1 MGMRACAPGC
11 LLVQT
16 DLSSPS
22 PRGFVWGYLGK
33 ISPSPS
39 LKSAALFLVGQRSG
53 GRDICLLRRWR
64 QHPPG
69 EQKQRPGSFAK
80 TTTALANVGM
90 HGVTGMLQ
98 EELLFLPGKG
108 GPWAKGLWTGRSL
121 SLCSSGCASP
131 SAGARLTRAHPP
143 PKVAQNIQGGEGG
156 QGERL
161 GVPTSLTDAKP
172 TAPLSIMS
180 FLVAIQTPPPPNVF
194 SFLQEMG
201 EAVAP

>member
-1 MGMRACAPGC
+1 MRACAPGC

-22 PRGFVWGYLGK
+22 PRGFIWGYLGK

-53 GRDICLLRRWR
+53 GRDICLLWR
-64 QHPPG
+64 QRPAG
-69 EQKQRPGSFAK
+69 EQKQGPGSFAK

-108 GPWAKGLWTGRSL
+108 GPGQRASGL
-121 SLCSSGCASP
+121 
-131 SAGARLTRAHPP
+131 AGA
-143 PKVAQNIQGGEGG
+143 
-156 QGERL
+156 
-161 GVPTSLTDAKP
+161 
-172 TAPLSIMS
+172 
-180 FLVAIQTPPPPNVF
+180 
-194 SFLQEMG
+194 
-201 EAVAP
+201 